1 MTAPFL
7 SRWDPQGAAS
17 ARENSPAAARVLDS
31 NFKQPRTI
39 RCRAVIPI
47 EIVIAGL
54 DPVIHPLR
62 RKLLRRGMD
71 ARIKSGHDERVW
83 RNWQLLRADSDFISA
98 TALFADTTSR
108 SRDAK
113 RPSRCIYLSPP
124 RNGGRGE
131 CRVPAAPAASCALC
145 SGRSARVTTSTPES
159 PGIPARNGFNGV
171 CRALP
176 GDRALLPPSSC
187 EYGMSAP
194 GRADMPPQN
203 LTPASVRQNHTIWPS
218 AGSISRPRA

>member
-1 MTAPFL
+1 MDQPRCKFQIQFSNSQEKTVI
-7 SRWDPQGAAS
+7 AS
-17 ARENSPAAARVLDS
+17 AAKQSMAAAKKKDGLLRCARNDGKSQFPIHDFALATRCARANTFIFRPRENR
-31 NFKQPRTI
+31 
-39 RCRAVIPI
+39 
-47 EIVIAGL
+47 
-54 DPVIHPLR
+54 
-62 RKLLRRGMD
+62 
-71 ARIKSGHDERVW
+71 
-83 RNWQLLRADSDFISA
+83 
-98 TALFADTTSR
+98 
-108 SRDAK
+108 
-113 RPSRCIYLSPP
+113 
-124 RNGGRGE
+124 GRGE

-203 LTPASVRQNHTIWPS
+203 LTPASGRQDHTIWPS
-218 AGSISRPRA
+218 ATTSLVRVLKASLTDSKNPPCDPSPARRCRVHRIPHPTSVTIAIRPSLGPGW

>member
-1 MTAPFL
+1 
-7 SRWDPQGAAS
+7 
-17 ARENSPAAARVLDS
+17 
-31 NFKQPRTI
+31 
-39 RCRAVIPI
+39 
-47 EIVIAGL
+47 
-54 DPVIHPLR
+54 
-62 RKLLRRGMD
+62 
-71 ARIKSGHDERVW
+71 
-83 RNWQLLRADSDFISA
+83 
-98 TALFADTTSR
+98 LFADTTSR

-113 RPSRCIYLSPP
+113 RPSCAFIFRP
-124 RNGGRGE
+124 RENRGRGE

-187 EYGMSAP
+187 EYGMSAS

-203 LTPASVRQNHTIWPS
+203 LTPASGRQNHTIWPYATPS
-218 AGSISRPRA
+218 LVRALKASLTDSKNPPCDSSRARRCRVHRIPHPTSVTIAIRPSLGPGWRA

>member
-17 ARENSPAAARVLDS
+17 ARENSLAAARVLDS

-108 SRDAK
+108 SRDA
-113 RPSRCIYLSPP
+113 
-124 RNGGRGE
+124 
-131 CRVPAAPAASCALC
+131 
-145 SGRSARVTTSTPES
+145 PES
-159 PGIPARNGFNGV
+159 LHLSFAPEKWRAWGMPGAR
-171 CRALP
+171 CTRSL
-176 GDRALLPPSSC
+176 
-187 EYGMSAP
+187 
-194 GRADMPPQN
+194 
-203 LTPASVRQNHTIWPS
+203 VRTL
-218 AGSISRPRA
+218 